1 MSRTKTKYTKSYLKD
16 KGSQRSEYQA
26 GTTGCGDTI
35 CAVLSSRRGGVCKG
49 AGRVQIAGVGS
60 RERSRYRVHRDWRDN
75 RINGARRGNCRGGL
89 GDGKLPR
96 LSENGVCVLRV
107 LDEVDL
113 EASPDRESSARWGDG
128 VCEETTVDDGSEELL
143 AAW

>member
-1 MSRTKTKYTKSYLKD
+1 MFVRELVGFSLPVSV
-16 KGSQRSEYQA
+16 
-26 GTTGCGDTI
+26 
-35 CAVLSSRRGGVCKG
+35 AVV
-49 AGRVQIAGVGS
+49 AAGVGVGVGVGVGFVGVLCRTS
-60 RERSRYRVHRDWRDN
+60 KHMSWNVMIGAKGMKKKYARN

-89 GDGKLPR
+89 GDSKLPR

-107 LDEVDL
+107 LDKVDL

-128 VCEETTVDDGSEELL
+128 VCKETAVDDGSEELL